1 MHLCT
6 YLIWRGNVSNAQLS
20 IKKIIIRARTRRISI
35 LDVVVVTADDKE
47 ISAYD
52 NKIPV
57 RIEDWRDVLI
67 W

>member
-1 MHLCT
+1 
-6 YLIWRGNVSNAQLS
+6 VSNAQLS